1 MNILIVDDEIMQLD
15 LLKGFLEK
23 QGHDVTA
30 AENGY
35 EAVRLFSQSLF
46 QLVLLDHRMPDM
58 SGNEVLKT
66 IKEINP
72 FVRSIIITAFG
83 SVDTAVT
90 AMKLGADDFL
100 EKPVDLAVLME
111 KIRDIEQTLAV
122 EQEAACVTEVLYERQ
137 LPIKIIGESAV
148 MKEVLSLTRRI
159 APAHW
164 TVMIKGETG
173 TGKELIAHVIHLLSP
188 RSDKPFIEVN
198 CAAIPEN
205 LFESELFG
213 HEKGAFT
220 GAASSRKGRFE
231 LAQHGS
237 LFLDEVGELPLNL
250 QAKLLRTLQEK
261 KITRL
266 GSERDLPVDVR
277 VLAATNRDLS
287 QMTADGSFREELLYR
302 LKVLEIEL
310 PPLRQR
316 KEDIPALADFFLE
329 RYSSGKMNLS
339 SDTMAMLVKYSFPGN
354 VRELEHIIQRMGTLS
369 RSSIIE
375 PEDLPEEVR
384 FHQAADRGTLA
395 ERLTAVEREMVVSAL
410 ERNEWVQ
417 TRAADALGISERVLR
432 YKMKKHKLMSSNSRK
447 KIPPQ

>member
-23 QGHDVTA
+23 QEYNVTA
-30 AENGY
+30 AKDGY
-35 EAVRLFSQSLF
+35 EALHFFSQSLF
-46 QLVLLDHRMPDM
+46 QLVILDHRMPDM

-72 FVRSIIITAFG
+72 FVRSIMITAFG

-90 AMKLGADDFL
+90 AMKLGAEDFL
-100 EKPVDLAVLME
+100 EKPVDLTVLMK
-111 KIRDIEQTLAV
+111 KIRRIEQDLAV
-122 EQEAACVTEVLYERQ
+122 EEEAARVTEVLHERQ
-137 LPIKIIGESAV
+137 FPIRIIGESSV
-148 MKEVLSLTRRI
+148 MKEVFSLVRRI
-159 APAHW
+159 APADW

-173 TGKELIAHVIHLLSP
+173 TGKELIAHLIHLLSP
-188 RSDKPFIEVN
+188 RSNKPFIEVN

-237 LFLDEVGELPLNL
+237 LFLDEVGELTLNL

-261 KITRL
+261 KITRV
-266 GSERDLPVDVR
+266 GSERDLHIDVR

-287 QMTADGSFREELLYR
+287 KMVADGSFREELLYR
-302 LKVLEIEL
+302 LKVLEVEL

-316 KEDIPALADFFLE
+316 KEDIPALVDFFLE
-329 RYSSGKMNLS
+329 RYSSGKTFLS
-339 SDTMAMLVKYSFPGN
+339 ADTMTMLVKYSFPGN
-354 VRELEHIIQRMGTLS
+354 VRELEHIIQRMVTLS
-369 RSSIIE
+369 RHFIIE

-384 FHQAADRGTLA
+384 FHQAAERGTLA
-395 ERLTAVEREMVVSAL
+395 ERLKAVEREMVISAL
-410 ERNEWVQ
+410 EKNAWIQ
-417 TRAADALGISERVLR
+417 TKAAEVLGISERVLR
-432 YKMKKHKLMSSNSRK
+432 YKMKKHKLMSSNARK
-447 KIPPQ
+447 KIPQ